1 MNLNKNYTVDSTSF
15 SKGTVENPAKKH
27 TICYTDGSK
36 MANQTGFGF
45 GITQSNW
52 VMASG
57 CGQLGSNN
65 SVFQAEIMAIHKC
78 ADELM
83 EQDANNIIIYSDSQ
97 AALAALENH
106 KIKHKTVKEC
116 AKSLNDLGKW
126 SSVVLK
132 WVKAHNNIT
141 GNELADQLAK
151 SGTVNTDNKVK
162 TPAPLSWAKFKI
174 AQMIGK
180 EWKDRWTST
189 NEARQTKMWLSSY
202 DRKILN

>member
-78 ADELM
+78 ADEL
-83 EQDANNIIIYSDSQ
+83 NY
-97 AALAALENH
+97 
-106 KIKHKTVKEC
+106 
-116 AKSLNDLGKW
+116 
-126 SSVVLK
+126 
-132 WVKAHNNIT
+132 
-141 GNELADQLAK
+141 
-151 SGTVNTDNKVK
+151 GTRCK
-162 TPAPLSWAKFKI
+162 
-174 AQMIGK
+174 
-180 EWKDRWTST
+180 
-189 NEARQTKMWLSSY
+189 
-202 DRKILN
+202 